1 MILYYVLYPHLLT
14 NILLHKGTIT
24 YQMTIKH

>member
-14 NILLHKGTIT
+14 NILLNKGTIT
-24 YQMTIKH
+24 YQMTIQH